1 MILTAIALI
10 RLLSRDQMSEHK
22 VSFGF
27 LVAAAIIAAII
38 KMLGKQGTAY
48 WADGSVDYARSAPII
63 RPLTSMLGV
72 LMIVKFLLFAWI
84 CIVVWFRERD
94 EA

>member
-10 RLLSRDQMSEHK
+10 LLLSRDQMSEHK

-38 KMLGKQGTAY
+38 KMLGRQGTAH
-48 WADGSVDYARSAPII
+48 WSDGSVDFARSAPAL
-63 RPLTSMLGV
+63 RSLTSMLGV
-72 LMIVKFLLFAWI
+72 LMIVKFLFFAWI
-84 CIVVWFRERD
+84 CIVVWF
-94 EA
+94 